1 MMLFPLNAYE
11 VQKDRK
17 GVFDEDER
25 MMEGGVFRRMHENKA
40 TIADIEKL
48 LMEELRKRYMESQG
62 EEDAYYDD
70 IFQPKVYENYAM
82 VDDRSLFKE
91 EVQTLTS
98 AKDEDEIYELYDQGR
113 LGITKA
119 EFKYYESEEIFHWV
133 FEEAWMLQNDLDPE
147 EFFKRNYGE
156 YFYNQP
162 RELSQQ
168 VQERFSV
175 LYSQTRKYEDIF
187 VFDVYSQEDEYK
199 YFADILYVY
208 QNSQIDLNYLTTRLM
223 EQLQYVKKGYKFQHD
238 SIDL

>member
-147 EFFKRNYGE
+147 EFF
-156 YFYNQP
+156 
-162 RELSQQ
+162 
-168 VQERFSV
+168 
-175 LYSQTRKYEDIF
+175 
-187 VFDVYSQEDEYK
+187 
-199 YFADILYVY
+199 
-208 QNSQIDLNYLTTRLM
+208 
-223 EQLQYVKKGYKFQHD
+223 
-238 SIDL
+238 